1 MGKEENT
8 NVRAIINQW
17 MQFAIWIVALMV
29 ILYWLW
35 VDPKNSLQSTLTNVS
50 ALLPLFL
57 LLATLL
63 IEIGGYT
70 MHGFMLGQ
78 QAWRERKERIRK
90 EKIDAALSP
99 LAWRVAARF
108 MDEYDTGL
116 VDKSDSELL
125 EMIKAFGADKALDI
139 AAEEA
144 RKDILEFVNSIDHE
158 RRANQIAVKISD
170 LMVRE
175 DFANQ
180 VVYLVKE
187 NQYLHIE

>member
-1 MGKEENT
+1 MILPY
-8 NVRAIINQW
+8 VL
-17 MQFAIWIVALMV
+17 WI
-29 ILYWLW
+29 
-35 VDPKNSLQSTLTNVS
+35 DQKSSLQSTLLNVS

-63 IEIGGYT
+63 IEIGGYAVR
-70 MHGFMLGQ
+70 GFIL
-78 QAWRERKERIRK
+78 AKEALRERKERLRK
-90 EKIDAALSP
+90 EKIEAALSP

-139 AAEEA
+139 AAEEV
-144 RKDILEFVNSIDHE
+144 RKDILEFVNSIDHQ
-158 RRANQIAVKISD
+158 RHANQIAVKISD
-170 LMVRE
+170 LMGRE
-175 DFANQ
+175 DFADQ
-180 VVYLVKE
+180 VVSLVKE